1 MATPRRFR
9 ILLTA
14 RLLLHYRE
22 HTLYLMQT
30 KGNGG
35 GFTLPGGRVKGE
47 EFAKEGLIR
56 EAFEEVGI
64 LLTKKSLKLVHVMHK
79 RLNSTVEIIFF
90 FKSSKWKNEPI
101 AKESEK
107 FSNYVWLPDDEPP
120 KRLPAVI
127 KAAMADIAVDK
138 VYSQY
143 PSKAKENKKKKI
155 EPIVEV
161 KKVVKS
167 IVKPSKKAVK
177 KKSKKAIEKIEP
189 MAVEQA
195 KTETN

>member
-35 GFTLPGGRVKGE
+35 GYTLPGGRIEGE

-64 LLTKKSLKLVHVMHK
+64 TVSKKSLKLVHVMHK

-90 FKSSKWKNEPI
+90 YKASKWKNELNV
-101 AKESEK
+101 KELEK

-127 KAAMADIAVDK
+127 KAAMEDIANDK
-138 VYSQY
+138 IYSQF
-143 PSKAKENKKKKI
+143 PNKDAKKKKI
-155 EPIVEV
+155 D
-161 KKVVKS
+161 KVVPAKK
-167 IVKPSKKAVK
+167 IEKISKKIE
-177 KKSKKAIEKIEP
+177 KKAITKVNPIEGKIVEKESIFI
-189 MAVEQA
+189 
-195 KTETN
+195 

>member
-1 MATPRRFR
+1 MATQRRFR

-35 GFTLPGGRVKGE
+35 GFTLPGGRIEGE

-64 LLTKKSLKLVHVMHK
+64 TLTKKSLKLVHVMHK
-79 RLNSTVEIIFF
+79 RLSSTTEIIFF
-90 FKSSKWKNEPI
+90 FKASKWQNEPVT
-101 AKESEK
+101 KELEK
-107 FSNYVWLPDDEPP
+107 FSDCVWLPDDEPP

-127 KAAMADIAVDK
+127 KTAMAAIADGK
-138 VYSQY
+138 IYSQY
-143 PSKAKENKKKKI
+143 PSKDSKKKKV

-161 KKVVKS
+161 KKTVKTA
-167 IVKPSKKAVK
+167 KKVVK
-177 KKSKKAIEKIEP
+177 KKAKKVIPKTVTTTVQPIETVTP
-189 MAVEQA
+189 
-195 KTETN
+195 